1 MRGAKR
7 RGKPLDCFAT
17 LAMTEDN
24 MKTAQLLNYAQDQW
38 IPGEGNL
45 AELTSA
51 IDGAPVATTGSGGVD
66 FGGMLSH
73 AREVGGPLDEKEKSV
88 PAPTAGSTSR
98 AARARSSPSHPR
110 AAANCPTPMS

>member
-1 MRGAKR
+1 
-7 RGKPLDCFAT
+7 
-17 LAMTEDN
+17 

-73 AREVGGPLDEKEKSV
+73 AREVGGPALRKLTFHE
-88 PAPTAGSTSR
+88 
-98 AARARSSPSHPR
+98 RARMLKALGQAILAPKEELYEL
-110 AAANCPTPMS
+110 N